1 MLIALHQVIQTGG
14 YQRVLVNPKA
24 INYVENHAGTG
35 SLVDTMIGTI
45 IVKETPQEIR
55 DKVSS
60 ATLNNNAQ
68 NKSNI

>member
-14 YQRVLVNPKA
+14 HQRVLVNPKA

-45 IVKETPQEIR
+45 TVIETPQEIR

-60 ATLNNNAQ
+60 ATQGRDADL
-68 NKSNI
+68 